1 MSGLSDPEE
10 FAENHAH
17 RMGTAPVTSV
27 TQDEDGC
34 EEELQDELTSEIL
47 DRMEDDSQ
55 EPA

>member
-1 MSGLSDPEE
+1 
-10 FAENHAH
+10 
-17 RMGTAPVTSV
+17 MGTAPVTSV